1 MSGFRAGID
10 IGGTFTDIVLLAD
23 DGRLHT
29 KKVSSTAGDYAE
41 AIAAGLVALF
51 VETGLAP
58 SVIREVLH
66 GTTVA
71 SNAILER
78 KGAKTGLIAT
88 KGFRDILEIRNL
100 RVPQLYNIGWRKPPV
115 LTPRHLRMVVDER
128 ISVRGEVRRPLDRE
142 DAVRAVDALL
152 SQGVEAIAVCLIN
165 SFANPAHE
173 AWIREIIV
181 DRAPALP
188 LSISSEVHPEIK
200 EYERTSTTV
209 VDAYVKPIVARYL
222 KSMRRVLDDR
232 GIDVPLLLMQSN
244 GGLTTAEEAAEKP
257 VNIIESGPAGGVIG
271 AQALARHLG
280 LDNVI
285 TLDMGGTTAKAAL
298 IENGAVT
305 RSPEFQVGGGILA
318 GSRLLTGAGYL
329 LKVPALD
336 LAEVGAGGG
345 SILAIDAAG
354 SLRVGPESAGAD
366 PGPLCYDI
374 GGTEATVTDA
384 NLLLGY
390 LNPDRLVG
398 GELKLDAMRTRKIFE
413 QEIAEPMGLP
423 VEGAAY
429 AAHRIAAA
437 NMIRAIRSV
446 SIERGR
452 DPRDYALCAF
462 GGNGPVFAAT
472 MAVDLGIAEVLVPPA
487 PGLFSAFGLLYAD
500 VEHHY
505 SRTLQCLLDDAD
517 SAQVD
522 LAWSHLEARA
532 IGQLRTDGFAP
543 EKIEIGRSAELHY
556 KGQTH
561 ELSVPAPGGAIDAA
575 ALSELG
581 ERFHREHEQTY
592 GHRATSGEP
601 VELVNIH
608 VVGVGVPDRPR
619 MPDRPVESDRQVTIE
634 QPTRAAYFGLDMG
647 WRPTPILRRCD
658 LVTATE
664 GPCIIEEYDATCV
677 VPPGVDASLDQA
689 GNIRLVVVR

>member
-1 MSGFRAGID
+1 MRGFRAGID

-29 KKVSSTAGDYAE
+29 KKVSSTVEDYAE
-41 AIAAGLVALF
+41 AIAAGLITLF
-51 VETGLAP
+51 AETDLAP
-58 SVIREVLH
+58 SDVREVLH

-78 KGAKTGLIAT
+78 KGARTGLIAT

-115 LTPRHLRMVVDER
+115 LTPRYLRMVVDER
-128 ISVRGEVRRPLDRE
+128 ISVSGEVRRPLDRE
-142 DAVRAVDALL
+142 DAARAVDALL
-152 SQGVEAIAVCLIN
+152 AQGVEAIAVCLLN

-173 AWIREIIV
+173 ACIREIIEGK
-181 DRAPALP
+181 APALP
-188 LSISSEVHPEIK
+188 LSISSEVLPEIK

-222 KSMRRVLDDR
+222 KSMRRVLDDQ

-244 GGLTTAEEAAEKP
+244 GGLTTADEAVEKP

-271 AQALARHLG
+271 AQALARRLG
-280 LDNVI
+280 LGNII

-298 IENGAVT
+298 IEDGAVT
-305 RSPEFQVGGGILA
+305 RSPEFEVGGGILA

-329 LKVPALD
+329 LKVPAVD

-354 SLRVGPESAGAD
+354 SLRVGPESAGAE

-390 LNPDRLVG
+390 LNPNRLVG
-398 GELKLDAMRTRKIFE
+398 GELKLNAARARAVFE
-413 QEIAEPMGLP
+413 QRIADPMGLS
-423 VEGAAY
+423 VEKAAY

-452 DPRDYALCAF
+452 DPRDYVLCAF

-472 MAVDLGIAEVLVPPA
+472 MADDLGIAEVIVPPA

-505 SRTLQCLLDDAD
+505 SRTLQCLLDDAEP
-517 SAQVD
+517 AEVH
-522 LAWSHLEARA
+522 LAWSRLEERARD
-532 IGQLRTDGFAP
+532 QLRTDGFV
-543 EKIEIGRSAELHY
+543 EEMIKIGRSAELHY

-561 ELSVPAPGGAIDAA
+561 ELNVPAPDGPVDAA
-575 ALSELG
+575 ALIELG

-601 VELVNIH
+601 VELVNIQ
-608 VVGVGVPDRPR
+608 VVGTGVPERPR
-619 MPDRPVESDRQVTIE
+619 MPDEAVESDRQVAIE
-634 QPTRAAYFGLDMG
+634 RPTREAYFGLDVG
-647 WRPTPILRRCD
+647 WRETPIMRRAD
-658 LVTATE
+658 LVAATT

-677 VPPGVDASLDQA
+677 VPPGIGASLDRA
-689 GNIRLVVVR
+689 GNIRLVVTR